1 MRSPIGDFDHATP
14 APEVLDQLI
23 APVAAA
29 VRQWQGPVPADQ
41 VLYVDTDPEKADT
54 VAFVETYGR
63 DLLANSANCVVV
75 AAKQGGAR
83 VLAACLVLSAARAD
97 VNGVARRQLGAR
109 KVSFA
114 PHETAVGETG
124 MEFGGITP
132 LGLPAGWPLLIDTEV
147 AALPWVLVGSGRRR
161 GKLIVPGKA
170 LASLPGAEL
179 VEGLGR
185 HAA

>member
-1 MRSPIGDFDHATP
+1 
-14 APEVLDQLI
+14 VLDQLT

-41 VLYVDTDPEKADT
+41 LLYVDTDPDKADT
-54 VAFVETYGR
+54 AVFVETYGK
-63 DLLANSANCVVV
+63 DLLETSANCVVV
-75 AAKQGGAR
+75 AAKQGGER
-83 VLAACLVLSAARAD
+83 SLAACLIPSVTRAD
-97 VNGVARRQLGAR
+97 INGAARRQLGAR

-114 PHETAVGETG
+114 PHDTAVGETG

-132 LGLPAGWPLLIDTEV
+132 LGLPGGWPLLIDAEA

-170 LASLPGAEL
+170 LVSLPGAVV

-185 HAA
+185 RA